1 MANKNISKV
10 QPMIEK
16 FLDYMRFERN
26 RAELT
31 VKAYGKDLVQFENY
45 IKSLDEGLT
54 LETVDADVIRDW
66 MEYMLDSGN
75 TATSVC
81 RRLSAL
87 RSLYRFALARNL
99 VAHDPAHAVRG
110 PKTRRP
116 LPQFLNESEMNRLLD
131 DMEWG
136 DTYKDVRTRTI
147 LMTFYETG
155 IRLSELTGLNDDSI
169 DFVNREIKV
178 TGKRNK
184 QRIIPFGGEL
194 CRALEK
200 YAAMRDAVIGRRT
213 PKALFLAEDGMRMEA
228 DEVRADVKRSLSAV
242 CNLKKRTPH
251 VLRHTF
257 ATAMLNNGADLES
270 VQKLLGHEK
279 LSTTEIYTHTTFE
292 QLKQVYSNAHPR
304 A

>member
-1 MANKNISKV
+1 MTAMLEIGIF
-10 QPMIEK
+10 M
-16 FLDYMRFERN
+16 DYLRFERN
-26 RAELT
+26 RSERT
-31 VKAYGKDLVQFENY
+31 VESYRSDLEAFEGYFKN
-45 IKSLDEGLT
+45 LDKGLSF
-54 LETVDADVIRDW
+54 ETVDSDVIRGW
-66 MEYMLDSGN
+66 MEEMMDRGN
-75 TATSVC
+75 SASSIC
-81 RRLSAL
+81 RRLSAVK
-87 RSLYRFALARNL
+87 SMYRYALSRGL
-99 VAHDPAHAVRG
+99 VDRDPAHAVKG
-110 PKTRRP
+110 PKTHRP

-147 LMTFYETG
+147 LITFYETG
-155 IRLSELTGLNDDSI
+155 MRLSELTGLDDACV
-169 DFVNREIKV
+169 DYVTREIKV
-178 TGKRNK
+178 TGKGNK
-184 QRIIPFGGEL
+184 QRIIPFGEEL
-194 CRALEK
+194 CRALQR
-200 YAAMRDAVIGRRT
+200 YTAMRDAVVERRT
-213 PKALFLAEDGMRMEA
+213 SAAVFLTEEGARMDA
-228 DEVRADVKRSLSAV
+228 NKVRNDVKRSLSAV

>member
-1 MANKNISKV
+1 MSNV
-10 QPMIEK
+10 QSMIEK
-16 FLDYMRFERN
+16 FLEYMRFERN
-26 RAELT
+26 RSELT
-31 VKAYGKDLVQFENY
+31 VKAYAKDLAQFEAY
-45 IKSLDEGLT
+45 VASLDGALT

-66 MEYMLDSGN
+66 MESMLDGGN

-87 RSLYRFALARNL
+87 RSLYRFALSRNL
-99 VAHDPAHAVRG
+99 VEHDPAHAVKG
-110 PKTRRP
+110 PKTHRP
-116 LPQFLNESEMNRLLD
+116 LPQFLNEGEMNRLLD
-131 DMEWG
+131 DVEWG
-136 DTYKDVRTRTI
+136 ESYKDVRTRTI
-147 LMTFYETG
+147 LITFYETG
-155 IRLSELTGLNDDSI
+155 MRLSELIGLDDGSV
-169 DFVNREIKV
+169 DFAQREIKV

-184 QRIIPFGGEL
+184 QRIIPFGEEL
-194 CRALEK
+194 CTALRR
-200 YAAMRDAVIGRRT
+200 YVALRDASVARCT
-213 PKALFLAEDGMRMEA
+213 PGALFLTEEGTRMSP
-228 DEVRADVKRSLSAV
+228 DEVRTQVRRSLSAV

>member
-16 FLDYMRFERN
+16 FLEYMRFERN

-66 MEYMLDSGN
+66 MEHMLDSGN

-147 LMTFYETG
+147 LITFYETG
-155 IRLSELTGLNDDSI
+155 MRLSELTGLDDA
-169 DFVNREIKV
+169 DVDYVTREIKV
-178 TGKRNK
+178 TGKRDK
-184 QRIIPFGGEL
+184 QRIIPFGEEL
-194 CRALEK
+194 CRALQEYTAK
-200 YAAMRDAVIGRRT
+200 RNAAIAQRASTAV
-213 PKALFLAEDGMRMEA
+213 FLTEEGTRMTSE
-228 DEVRADVKRSLSAV
+228 EVRNEVKRRLSAV